1 MELGLSGKVALITG
15 GSDGIGRGV
24 AARLAAEGARAAIL
38 ARREEPLRATAE
50 EIARETGSEL
60 LPVVADVTIPEQLEG
75 AVRATLERFG
85 RIDVLVNSAGSS
97 AANYFEEVTDELW
110 HQDLELKLMAAV
122 RLSRLCIPEMRKQ
135 GGGRIINITMI
146 GGKQPGAKTVPTS
159 VSRAA
164 GIALTK
170 ALSKDYAADNIL
182 VNTVCVGIIRSGQ
195 WERRFEAARDH
206 YADID
211 AFYRDRSQQVPL
223 RRFGLPQEV
232 GDLVAFLA
240 SDRAAYITG
249 TAINIDGGTSAVV

>member
-15 GSDGIGRGV
+15 GSEGIGRG
-24 AARLAAEGARAAIL
+24 AATRLAAEGARVAIL
-38 ARREEPLRATAE
+38 ARREEPLRAAAE

-60 LPVVADVTIPEQLEG
+60 LPVAADVTRPEDLER
-75 AVRATLERFG
+75 AVQATLERFG
-85 RIDVLVNSAGSS
+85 RIDVLVNNAGSS
-97 AANYFEEVTDELW
+97 AANFFEDVTDELW

-122 RLSRLCIPEMRKQ
+122 RMSRLCIPVMRKQ

-146 GGKQPGAKTVPTS
+146 GGKQPAAKSVPTS

-195 WERRFEAARDH
+195 WERRFEEARGQ

-211 AFYRDRSQQVPL
+211 AFYQDRSQQVPL

>member
-1 MELGLSGKVALITG
+1 
-15 GSDGIGRGV
+15 
-24 AARLAAEGARAAIL
+24 
-38 ARREEPLRATAE
+38 
-50 EIARETGSEL
+50 
-60 LPVVADVTIPEQLEG
+60 
-75 AVRATLERFG
+75 
-85 RIDVLVNSAGSS
+85 
-97 AANYFEEVTDELW
+97 
-110 HQDLELKLMAAV
+110 
-122 RLSRLCIPEMRKQ
+122 
-135 GGGRIINITMI
+135 MI

-195 WERRFEAARDH
+195 WDRRFEAARDQ

-211 AFYRDRSQQVPL
+211 AFYKDRSQQVPL
-223 RRFGLPQEV
+223 RRFGLPREV

-249 TAINIDGGTSAVV
+249 TAINIDGGTSAVL